1 MASEDLTTPKFV
13 KVREDSTGLETI
25 YPAVFTH
32 EDFESA
38 RKYKAKDSDVY
49 VCSYPKTGTTWLLT
63 IAWLIV
69 HHGEE
74 FPGNYRDSIPMLEFD
89 GCESTEAIDDSKFPR
104 IIKTHFPY
112 KLVPKNSKAKY
123 LYITRNPKDALVS
136 LYFHI
141 RGFQSEYKCEN
152 PDLNKLY
159 ELYMKGEVEFGLF
172 FDHLNEWY
180 AHRNDPNV
188 LFLLYEDVKQDP
200 RNEVL
205 KVANFLGGEYEK
217 KLKMDEGKI
226 LENILERSSFSH
238 MKGRNVWHKTF
249 RPENEPFIRKGVIG
263 DWKNH
268 LSVEQADGLDRAL
281 MEHGKESGISKLWD
295 KYADFL

>member
-1 MASEDLTTPKFV
+1 MADKYLTIPKYV
-13 KVREDSTGLETI
+13 KVKDEATGIEIVL
-25 YPAVFTH
+25 PGACSQK
-32 EDFESA
+32 DFESA
-38 RKYKAKDSDVY
+38 RKYTAKDSDVY

-63 IAWLIV
+63 IVWLIV

-74 FPGNYRDSIPMLEFD
+74 FPKSYRDSIPTLEFD
-89 GCESTEAIDDSKFPR
+89 GCESIEAIDDSEFPR
-104 IIKTHFPY
+104 IIKTHLPY
-112 KLVPKNSKAKY
+112 KLVPKNSNAKY

-136 LYFHI
+136 YYFHV
-141 RGFQSEYKCEN
+141 RGFNSVYHWKN
-152 PDLNKLY
+152 PDLSKLY
-159 ELYMKGEVEFGLF
+159 ELYMKGEVTSGLF
-172 FDHLNEWY
+172 FDHLKEWY

-205 KVANFLGGEYEK
+205 KIANFLGGEYEK
-217 KLKMDEGKI
+217 KMMMDGGKI

-238 MKGRNVWHKTF
+238 MKGKNVWHTTF
-249 RPENEPFIRKGVIG
+249 RPENEPFIRKGVVG

-268 LSVEQADGLDRAL
+268 LSAEQADGLDRAL

-295 KYADFL
+295 KYAEFL

>member
-1 MASEDLTTPKFV
+1 KYLTTPKYV
-13 KVREDSTGLETI
+13 KVKDEATGIEIVL
-25 YPAVFTH
+25 PGACSQK
-32 EDFESA
+32 DFNSA
-38 RKYKAKDSDVY
+38 RKYKAKDSDVF

-63 IAWLIV
+63 ITWLIV

-74 FPGNYRDSIPMLEFD
+74 IPKNYTDSIPTLEFD
-89 GCESTEAIDDSKFPR
+89 GCENIEAIDDGEFPR

-112 KLVPKNSKAKY
+112 KLVPKNLKAKY
-123 LYITRNPKDALVS
+123 LYITRNPKDAFVS
-136 LYFHI
+136 YYFHV
-141 RGFQSEYKCEN
+141 RGFNSVYHWKN
-152 PDLNKLY
+152 PDLSNLY
-159 ELYMKGEVEFGLF
+159 ELYIKGEVTSGLF
-172 FDHLNEWY
+172 FDHLKNWY

-205 KVANFLGGEYEK
+205 KIAKFLGDEYEK
-217 KLKMDEGKI
+217 KLKMDDGKI
-226 LENILERSSFSH
+226 LEIILERSSFSH
-238 MKGRNVWHKTF
+238 MKGMSAWHTTY

-268 LSVEQADGLDRAL
+268 LSTEQADGLDRAL

-295 KYADFL
+295 K